1 MEKLAVAIYL
11 SQVSIH
17 YYIVSRKYFKKT
29 GGSRYHVTC
38 PTFANFLLCNKTL
51 PIVSILEFVGTDI
64 SKEWSSY
71 LRISVYGSGSQT
83 FVIITWL
90 LVRNVVSQIT
100 CRDLGS
106 VGLGDGIDI
115 LISLFHVTI
124 MQVIDRP
131 FPKCWLTEFHRP
143 VWFSLPHHSSPP
155 VLFYWG

>member
-1 MEKLAVAIYL
+1 M
-11 SQVSIH
+11 
-17 YYIVSRKYFKKT
+17 
-29 GGSRYHVTC
+29 TC

-124 MQVIDRP
+124 MQVIDGP

-143 VWFSLPHHSSPP
+143 V
-155 VLFYWG
+155 